1 MRFIAQNKNSAKTAF
16 LYPTAASI
24 IQETVMSDVDPIIGN
39 WYRNEETG
47 DDFEVVA
54 IDEDAQ
60 TIEIQY
66 FEGEL
71 EELDLDAWY
80 ELPIEAI
87 EAPED
92 WSGPYDEMEA
102 DDLGF
107 EDDDE
112 DEFDDDDDPER
123 GEDSV

>member
-1 MRFIAQNKNSAKTAF
+1 
-16 LYPTAASI
+16 
-24 IQETVMSDVDPIIGN
+24 MSDVDPIIGN

-80 ELPIEAI
+80 ELPLEAI

-92 WSGPYDEMEA
+92 WSGPYDEVED

-112 DEFDDDDDPER
+112 NDEFDEHEDDPL
-123 GEDSV
+123 EDPDQT

>member
-1 MRFIAQNKNSAKTAF
+1 
-16 LYPTAASI
+16 
-24 IQETVMSDVDPIIGN
+24 MSDVDPIIGN

-54 IDEDAQ
+54 LDEDAQ

-80 ELPIEAI
+80 ELPIESI

-92 WSGPYDEMEA
+92 WSGPFDELEP

-107 EDDDE
+107 DEE
-112 DEFDDDDDPER
+112 DEFDDANELSDD
-123 GEDSV
+123 EDQR